1 MVDQSKKYEN
11 VSGTKSCEEVAD
23 LVYNTIYNYLTDCQ
37 EKYAYP
43 EFLNFFNKA
52 KKYNK
57 IVIPYFCSEA
67 YESTI
72 RPPIAIDNINKFK
85 MLQLAYAAKTN
96 CNLKIKEGVI
106 QHIEV
111 NSKGHPSYVMYEPLK
126 SFNAFEGSVKNF
138 CRLNPNSSGT
148 YITPIFQN
156 NKFYLGL
163 VDIENGQFNKEDMK
177 IYVPKDQESTAETA
191 KSCIGAMEDIFKHI
205 DVSQSSFYK
214 NNFRKFSD
222 FQKENTQRDSS
233 DDDGPIVELV
243 TNSSDESQDMPHTQH
258 DVPNHDNTQHNEFK
272 FDEGNHFFWNIP
284 NSYFLIDSDIDHS
297 NQRALTEHDIDALSS
312 RIDSDITVL
321 SHKESLLYT
330 GIKPIKEKLQ
340 KGENI
345 TFEQACHGYCGISGE
360 RLIIGDVEFLQL
372 LCGIEKGADF
382 DWLDEISA
390 EMHKQNQQ
398 GELIHFYTLPKVYHY
413 NAFGQTMRDFLD
425 KNQNFSGIFA
435 ITCSTRDEDYEIENT
450 ELCYFLTTVEIK
462 NGKITQIN
470 TSGGSWNGAD
480 SDSGVLAAERLDALL
495 SSVSYEAYRCQYC
508 DDKYLSWVE
517 SSIGEKY
524 KSNSYK
530 QREQH
535 QMEFN
540 QPQFNMPTSP
550 LPQFDNMPLRPNT
563 PLYNPDPQDMP
574 LYNGD
579 QRNTSRYVYGTN
591 HTKRD
596 PSNYLPPLYVCDGFD
611 LDFLSNGDRKYLSSC
626 YRNHTTEAG
635 IDALSREVGCDILN
649 SLLQE
654 SSQYHSRQR
663 RKREQETCDLSWKVF
678 KEKLKKQTTD
688 YFDVSYFQ
696 HGYWLNSEDLKLLQL
711 YYAERCRKIEK
722 YQVKYHYDKPQN
734 SLTKDNDI
742 EAFCQSIVTEIHK
755 DDEDL
760 SYFMMPSMRIDS
772 FKDEDIIKEK
782 KFQNIEYMAQ
792 YLSSNQVQ
800 DGIYLIPTCDNQH
813 WELTCVKK
821 QGDVLEYFVTSIPSD
836 GSNCGLNT
844 VKAMMKIIE
853 EGYENT
859 KKTYKH
865 RLDKQQPFINKEIV
879 VENEYY
885 DSFTEQPPRSD
896 EFYGLDSDD
905 ERTNFANNGHRTNF
919 SSAQTINNG
928 KSSLNEY
935 DPFAHLRIQW
945 DPQNNWKPLPINDE
959 EFETERD
966 CPFPFEWDD
975 PDPLTLDDRINRMLD
990 VLNDK
995 DIGEPNNTPSYTPE
1009 RRIIDN
1015 DKPIIH
1021 IEEPS
1026 KPRYILY
1033 SDDNYKNTRSSGTY
1047 VPQRPGPGRKIEP
1060 PYFNIF
1066 TKFIESGT
1074 SWTNY
1079 YFSFED
1085 AQLNDIFQNIKD
1097 NEAWNN
1103 DIMRRNLRERFDQVS
1118 SSNGGKIALQYN
1130 DDQGRQI
1137 KETIDL
1143 NHIGTYVESH
1153 NYEELKEEEEKK
1165 LTQFLFHC
1173 EVAEMMKKARDR
1185 YGHERIPDIKLDD
1198 IFNSGEACNVQIGQ
1212 KQIGFDI
1219 REPKED
1225 FLATAADILC
1235 TDVRKIQETLSHN
1248 YFQDKDNLTISVDR
1262 SQGITS
1268 ASEEKD
1274 IRKMYFDIAFNK
1286 KSFTCTVLGKQ
1297 RKFDHLLP
1305 CETFVDR
1312 VAKSFESAHLVTG
1325 FDALSTDIEKKHG
1338 KITYKVK
1345 DRESDKENFLLALY
1359 EQEPCTMSYYVNG
1372 QERRIQ
1378 YDTKTRWQKAIETM
1392 QEDAKADGLEAYKQQ
1407 IRSSTILQQIKT
1419 DNGRKFGGDGAFSC
1433 EIVLANDD
1441 CTNKNLSTILP
1452 NCLKE
1457 DGSVNF
1463 AFEVNGKRYELEPKT
1478 WLHGQGAKELS
1489 KIYEQQIASCY
1500 IASSIF
1506 NSDVDKIKI
1515 GEEEIGIDKTNG
1527 SNSYQIVQQILHTA
1541 LQNKQDIELFIGEK
1555 QSTISTKSN
1564 VIRHTDNALTEVRL
1578 GAKEVQRRVDAF
1590 KNALLTTYDDDS
1602 QCFIEESGNKFYFI
1616 DENGVNCTKDIHDKG
1631 RNLKA
1636 QDLRNCKIRE
1646 QQFDEDASYDID
1658 FYDNVLSGRIG
1669 IIKKDIEYAY
1679 KRFFLLHDL
1688 DDYRSKGQEDNTGS
1702 EYTYKFLKDGIE
1714 QTKHDDD
1721 TKTQLIYK
1729 HKSGEEITYT
1739 LPSFNDDGYDD
1750 MYDNDRYAGI
1760 IVDFKLAIQDVQ
1772 VFNDMDIDQMDGNGK
1787 VYIKVNGEQKDDCYI
1802 EGLWTNNKLNTLQ
1815 EKFNFLTTGN
1825 PLSNYQPIKLRYKNA
1840 DYICSHEFQDNGN
1853 QYITRD
1859 NFQKNFDNFAT
1870 ILDMQ
1875 EQGFIQVQYSDGSP
1889 CNNNQD
1895 LYKAICYKKNV
1906 GREENKTVQIVYG
1919 GKPTVL
1925 EPDKGY
1931 DIISAKLT
1939 DIKEQQKQDVE
1950 ELQKALKEAGLELNT
1965 TEDSHQLYIED
1976 KTSGQTYFFGI
1987 EGVGRLAINEKE
1999 NLYTKLLNTRE
2010 NVYIVKEDTRRS
2022 IVEERVAINSLVAF
2036 KECLNHI
2043 VQNEL
2048 NDTLN
2053 KYVDNVQNVDDTFR
2067 REDVPDAIDPREHTI
2082 KLCGNQTIKYDTANV
2097 KSMRD
2102 AQKKVEC
2109 APHPLLAQGI
2119 SGGFLE
2125 NSLIVDDTGCVKIKP
2140 KHCNE
2145 EYQLFTRQ
2153 GGRDQPVQDVA
2164 FKGKNTKEILDVICQ
2179 KYSDKP
2185 NMQIYAINGDG
2196 ITTSAIPLYASA
2208 ARAGDKD
2215 RFFDSFYQSFE
2226 KLKLYN
2232 RLKKIRADGDESKIR
2247 ITRADNSSFLVAGDK
2262 DLERYF
2268 KAVNAPVLATCRY
2281 GESNE
2286 HFEHW
2291 LNTNY
2296 DNPLND
2302 HTFDNVD
2309 QYIRNTI
2316 DSKPSKEAE
2325 EVLSRIKY
2333 NTASRKTTINGRE
2346 ITFYKTPDGVHF
2358 NPIGLVEDD
2367 KKPGFI
2373 DYKKLHKKVK
2383 CFKDTDKLI
2392 AVYIASDGAEIISN
2406 DIGFE
2411 DSSLKNFVDRVE
2423 LADQIYQMQNSR
2435 KIKNLEI
2442 FDASTKNNIDITGK
2456 DAAQIYNLIK
2466 NKDNLSIKFKT
2477 RGQSIR
2483 TKIKCNAG
2491 GLRKLK
2497 RIQKVTTKTITDNKD
2512 LVDVKDFDMPV
2523 EVDTDVDNEII
2534 QESESQLINKNYD
2547 PFEDIENNPELRK
2560 LVELFIEQSDP
2571 DMLATIKNNELI
2583 TCLNSGT
2590 IIRNFRNS
2598 AKYEKDY
2605 LANSPDAT
2613 NTMEYI
2619 KELDEIL
2626 KKDGDFYD
2634 KCNCYDDTGIKLSK
2648 TNLHELQLLAIQEYL
2663 QSHDTQ
2669 KAKYFTSD
2677 KANGPSY
2684 IYLEDKKMLISLSP
2698 EKYDDSKCD
2707 NKELEE
2713 LLKNTSITKV
2723 TTKKEGDDWVLDCYL
2738 DKDKEHL
2745 IVDSRNDGRQYD
2757 NVSGGIWAARATN
2770 EIIELGVENFQILNT
2785 YRQTVQDYP
2794 EFLKG
2799 ETGEDLNRIK
2809 LSMREFKRCKEEE
2822 QTIEKLKDIIKDVAN
2837 KTIKEV
2843 NYELKYVA
2851 ENKDAEKRKKDKE
2864 KKEKEEI
2871 ETQEKKEK
2879 LKIEMEEEMQKIHR
2893 DQKDKKFITTTAS
2906 CSAALGFI
2914 VGGPIGIVVAIGV
2927 GLISLLSKKVIE
2939 RNKQKHKEKDEN
2951 IMDKNKNFVENKPL
2965 LEAQPSLGN
2974 EVYND
2979 SEKSKKDTTK
2989 LLAED
2994 LSKVFTKDLDL
3005 KANNILVDNVKVK
3018 KTEQVR
3024 ESS

>member
-1 MVDQSKKYEN
+1 MVDQSQEHEN
-11 VSGTKSCEEVAD
+11 VSGTILYKGLAGF
-23 LVYNTIYNYLTDCQ
+23 VYNTVYNYLTEYEKKNKLFQFEKQYKQKFCNQFGNGNYDFSEGDC
-37 EKYAYP
+37 EDFYK
-43 EFLNFFNKA
+43 ELRDLHNKVKDRHFA
-52 KKYNK
+52 REMDS
-57 IVIPYFCSEA
+57 I
-67 YESTI
+67 T
-72 RPPIAIDNINKFK
+72 KFK
-85 MLQLAYAAKTN
+85 LLRLTN
-96 CNLKIKEGVI
+96 LYDNDALKIEEGVI
-106 QHIEV
+106 QHIEAIS
-111 NSKGHPSYVMYEPLK
+111 NGHSYYMMYEPLR
-126 SFNAFEGSVKNF
+126 SFDDFEGSVGDF
-138 CRLNPNSSGT
+138 CQLNPKSSGL
-148 YITPIFQN
+148 YITPIFKN

-163 VDIENGQFNKEDMK
+163 VNIEDGQFDKNEMK
-177 IYVPKDQESTAETA
+177 IYAPQNKIFQGNEQA
-191 KSCIGAMEDIFKHI
+191 CIDAI
-205 DVSQSSFYK
+205 DSLITPQGVNLSS
-214 NNFRKFSD
+214 NMFRNFSD
-222 FQKENTQRDSS
+222 FQKENTQRDFSDDDAISTESDSSSSDEPQNQNTQRDSS
-233 DDDGPIVELV
+233 DDDGSVVELV
-243 TNSSDESQDMPHTQH
+243 TTSSDESQDMPYTQH
-258 DVPNHDNTQHNEFK
+258 DAPNHDNTRHNGFEFNDSP
-272 FDEGNHFFWNIP
+272 FDMPPPPLSQFSNLPPIP
-284 NSYFLIDSDIDHS
+284 N
-297 NQRALTEHDIDALSS
+297 
-312 RIDSDITVL
+312 
-321 SHKESLLYT
+321 
-330 GIKPIKEKLQ
+330 
-340 KGENI
+340 
-345 TFEQACHGYCGISGE
+345 
-360 RLIIGDVEFLQL
+360 RL
-372 LCGIEKGADF
+372 
-382 DWLDEISA
+382 
-390 EMHKQNQQ
+390 
-398 GELIHFYTLPKVYHY
+398 P
-413 NAFGQTMRDFLD
+413 
-425 KNQNFSGIFA
+425 
-435 ITCSTRDEDYEIENT
+435 
-450 ELCYFLTTVEIK
+450 
-462 NGKITQIN
+462 
-470 TSGGSWNGAD
+470 
-480 SDSGVLAAERLDALL
+480 
-495 SSVSYEAYRCQYC
+495 
-508 DDKYLSWVE
+508 
-517 SSIGEKY
+517 
-524 KSNSYK
+524 
-530 QREQH
+530 
-535 QMEFN
+535 
-540 QPQFNMPTSP
+540 
-550 LPQFDNMPLRPNT
+550 
-563 PLYNPDPQDMP
+563 YNPDPQNMSPHHQGPQNMP
-574 LYNGD
+574 LYNRD
-579 QRNTSRYVYGTN
+579 QRNTSRYVYDTS
-591 HTKRD
+591 HIKRD
-596 PSNYLPPLYVCDGFD
+596 SSNYLPPLYVCDGFD
-611 LDFLSNGDRKYLSSC
+611 LDFLSNRDRKYLSSC

-635 IDALSREVGCDILN
+635 IDNLSREVGCDILN

-654 SSQYHSRQR
+654 SSQYHSQQR
-663 RKREQETCDLSWKVF
+663 KKREQETCDLSWKVF

-688 YFDVSYFQ
+688 YFEVSYFQ

-734 SLTKDNDI
+734 SLTEDNDI

-755 DDEDL
+755 VDEDL
-760 SYFMMPSMRIDS
+760 SYFMMPPMRIDS
-772 FKDEDIIKEK
+772 FKDKDIIKEK

-800 DGIYLIPTCDNQH
+800 DGIYLIPTCDNRH
-813 WELTCVKK
+813 WELTCAKK
-821 QGDVLEYFVTSIPSD
+821 QGDSLEYFVTSILSN

-844 VKAMMKIIE
+844 VKAMMNIIE
-853 EGYENT
+853 GGYENT

-865 RLDKQQPFINKEIV
+865 RLDKQLPFVNKEIV

-885 DSFTEQPPRSD
+885 DSFTEQPPRSY
-896 EFYGLDSDD
+896 EFYDLDSDD
-905 ERTNFANNGHRTNF
+905 EHTNFANNGHRTNF
-919 SSAQTINNG
+919 SSAQTTNNG
-928 KSSLNEY
+928 KPSLNEY

-975 PDPLTLDDRINRMLD
+975 PNPLTLDDRFNRMMD

-1009 RRIIDN
+1009 GIIIDN

-1033 SDDNYKNTRSSGTY
+1033 SDDNYENTRSSDTY

-1060 PYFNIF
+1060 QYFNIF

-1085 AQLNDIFQNIKD
+1085 EQLNAIFQNIKD
-1097 NEAWNN
+1097 NGAWNN

-1130 DDQGRQI
+1130 YQGRQI

-1153 NYEELKEEEEKK
+1153 NYEELKEEEEEKK

-1212 KQIGFDI
+1212 EQIGFDI
-1219 REPKED
+1219 REPKES
-1225 FLATAADILC
+1225 FLARAADILC
-1235 TDVRKIQETLSHN
+1235 TNVKTIKDTLSHN
-1248 YFQDKDNLTISVDR
+1248 YFQDGLTISVDR
-1262 SQGITS
+1262 GAQEITS
-1268 ASEEKD
+1268 ASIKED
-1274 IRKMYFDIAFNK
+1274 IQKMYFDIVFNK
-1286 KSFTCTVLGKQ
+1286 KPFACTVLGKQ
-1297 RKFDHLLP
+1297 RRFDRLLP
-1305 CETFVDR
+1305 GETFVDS

-1338 KITYKVK
+1338 KITYKIG
-1345 DRESDKENFLLALY
+1345 REELDKENFLLDLYHQELALY
-1359 EQEPCTMSYYVNG
+1359 NQELCTMSYYVNG
-1372 QERRIQ
+1372 EERRIR
-1378 YDTKTRWQKAIETM
+1378 YDTRTGGWQEAIKTM

-1419 DNGRKFGGDGAFSC
+1419 DNGGKFGGDGNFSC

-1452 NCLKE
+1452 NCLNE

-1463 AFEVNGKRYELEPKT
+1463 AFEVNGKRYKLEPKT
-1478 WLHGQGAKELS
+1478 WLHRQGAEELS
-1489 KIYEQQIASCY
+1489 KRYERQIASYY

-1506 NSDVDKIKI
+1506 NSNVDKIEI
-1515 GEEEIGIDKTNG
+1515 GKEEIRINKTNG
-1527 SNSYQIVQQILHTA
+1527 SNNYQAVQRVLHTA
-1541 LQNKQDIELFIGEK
+1541 LQNKQDITLYIGEE
-1555 QSTISTKSN
+1555 QHTTISTRNN
-1564 VIRHTDNALTEVRL
+1564 VIKNTDNALTEVRL
-1578 GAKEVQRRVDAF
+1578 GAKEVQIRVDAF
-1590 KNALLTTYDDDS
+1590 KNALLTTYDNDS
-1602 QCFIEESGNKFYFI
+1602 QCFVLLDDRNQPCQKYYFI
-1616 DENGVNCTKDIHDKG
+1616 NETGEDCSVDIHQKCEDNSLRAK
-1631 RNLKA
+1631 
-1636 QDLRNCKIRE
+1636 DLRNCKIRE
-1646 QQFDEDASYDID
+1646 QQFYEKKNTLYDID
-1658 FYDNVLSGRIG
+1658 FYDNVLSGQID
-1669 IIKKDIEYAY
+1669 IIKKDIEHAHD
-1679 KRFFLLHDL
+1679 RFYLLFLLNN
-1688 DDYRSKGQEDNTGS
+1688 YRSKGQEDDTGS
-1702 EYTYKFLKDGIE
+1702 EYTYKFLNNGIE
-1714 QTKHDDD
+1714 QIKHDDD
-1721 TKTQLIYK
+1721 TETQLIYK
-1729 HKSGEEITYT
+1729 HKSGQEIIST
-1739 LPSFNDDGYDD
+1739 LPAFNNPYGYDID
-1750 MYDNDRYAGI
+1750 LIAEI
-1760 IVDFKLAIQDVQ
+1760 IPEFKVAIQDVQ
-1772 VFNDMDIDQMDGNGK
+1772 VFNDMIIDQKEGDDK

-1802 EGLWTNNKLNTLQ
+1802 EGLRTNNKLNTLQ
-1815 EKFNFLTTGN
+1815 KKFDFLTLNGR
-1825 PLSNYQPIKLRYKNA
+1825 LLEDDRRLIKLSYK
-1840 DYICSHEFQDNGN
+1840 DEKYICSHNFRDNGN

-1859 NFQKNFDNFAT
+1859 NFQQNFNNFAT

-1875 EQGFIQVQYSDGSP
+1875 EQGFIQVQYSNGDP
-1889 CNNNQD
+1889 CDNQD
-1895 LYKAICYKKNV
+1895 LYKAICYKKDV
-1906 GREENKTVQIVYG
+1906 GREEIKKVQIVYG

-1925 EPDKGY
+1925 EPDDGY
-1931 DIISAKLT
+1931 KAISEQLRT
-1939 DIKEQQKQDVE
+1939 LKEQQKQDVE
-1950 ELQKALKEAGLELNT
+1950 ELQNALNEAGLELKT
-1965 TEDSHQLYIED
+1965 TPRNHKLYIQD
-1976 KTSGQTYFFGI
+1976 KTSGQAYFFGI
-1987 EGVGRLAINEKE
+1987 EGGDYLAINEKE
-1999 NLYTKLLNTRE
+1999 DLYAKLLNTRE
-2010 NVYIVKEDTRRS
+2010 NVKILDAFGNPVRTILEAVT
-2022 IVEERVAINSLVAF
+2022 INNVSNF
-2036 KECLNHI
+2036 KECLNAI

-2048 NDTLN
+2048 NDTLA
-2053 KYVDNVQNVDDTFR
+2053 KYTEYVQEVDHTFGF
-2067 REDVPDAIDPREHTI
+2067 EDAPDAIDPKEHTI
-2082 KLCGNQTIKYDTANV
+2082 TLCGNQTIKYNNEDV
-2097 KSMRD
+2097 KSIRD
-2102 AQKKVEC
+2102 AQKKVER

-2119 SGGFLE
+2119 GGGGFLE
-2125 NSLIVDDTGCVKIKP
+2125 NSLIVDDRGCVKIKP
-2140 KHCNE
+2140 KNCNE

-2153 GGRDQPVQDVA
+2153 GEHDQPVQDVA

-2179 KYSDKP
+2179 KHSDKP

-2196 ITTSAIPLYASA
+2196 ITTSAIPLYASD

-2226 KLKLYN
+2226 KLELYN
-2232 RLKKIRADGDESKIR
+2232 CLKKIRADGDESKIR
-2247 ITRADNSSFLVAGDK
+2247 ITRADNSSLLVAGDK

-2268 KAVNAPVLATCRY
+2268 KAVNAPVLVKCQY

-2286 HFEHW
+2286 KFDHP
-2291 LNTNY
+2291 LRTNY

-2302 HTFDNVD
+2302 HTFDDVD
-2309 QYIRNTI
+2309 RYISNTI
-2316 DSKPSKEAE
+2316 DSKPSKDAE

-2333 NTASRKTTINGRE
+2333 DTITRRTHINGRDVFFFKVRGR
-2346 ITFYKTPDGVHF
+2346 IPTQI
-2358 NPIGLVEDD
+2358 NLVEDD

-2373 DYKKLHKKVK
+2373 DYKKLHKTVK
-2383 CFKDTDKLI
+2383 CFKNTDKLR
-2392 AVYIASDGAEIISN
+2392 ALYKTSDGGVILSDFIN
-2406 DIGFE
+2406 FE
-2411 DSSLKNFVDRVE
+2411 GSLLKEFVDRVD

-2442 FDASTKNNIDITGK
+2442 FDASTRDNIDINGK
-2456 DAAQIYNLIK
+2456 NTVQIYNLIK

-2677 KANGPSY
+2677 KANGPNY

-2864 KKEKEEI
+2864 KKEKEEK

-2951 IMDKNKNFVENKPL
+2951 IMDKNKNFAENKPL

-3005 KANNILVDNVKVK
+3005 NTSSIPVDNIKVK
-3018 KTEQVR
+3018 KKAQVR
-3024 ESS
+3024 

>member
-1 MVDQSKKYEN
+1 MVDQSQEHEN
-11 VSGTKSCEEVAD
+11 VSGTIFYKGLAGF
-23 LVYNTIYNYLTDCQ
+23 VYNTVYNYLTEYEQKNELFQFEKQYKQKFCNQFGNGNYDFSEGDC
-37 EKYAYP
+37 ED
-43 EFLNFFNKA
+43 FFKELRDLHD
-52 KKYNK
+52 KVKDR
-57 IVIPYFCSEA
+57 YFARKMDSI
-67 YESTI
+67 T
-72 RPPIAIDNINKFK
+72 KFK
-85 MLQLAYAAKTN
+85 LLRLTN
-96 CNLKIKEGVI
+96 LYDNDALKIEEGVI
-106 QHIEV
+106 QHIEAIS
-111 NSKGHPSYVMYEPLK
+111 NRHSYYMMYEPLK
-126 SFNAFEGSVKNF
+126 SFDYFERSVGDF
-138 CRLNPNSSGT
+138 CQLNPESSGL

-163 VDIENGQFNKEDMK
+163 VNIEDGQFDKSEMK
-177 IYVPKDQESTAETA
+177 IYAPQNEIFQGNEQA
-191 KSCIGAMEDIFKHI
+191 CIDAI
-205 DVSQSSFYK
+205 DSLITPQGVNLSS
-214 NNFRKFSD
+214 NMFRNFSD
-222 FQKENTQRDSS
+222 FQKENTQRDFSDDDAISTESDSSSSDEPQNQNTQRDSS
-233 DDDGPIVELV
+233 DDDGSVVELV
-243 TNSSDESQDMPHTQH
+243 TTSSDEFQDIPYTQH
-258 DVPNHDNTQHNEFK
+258 DAPNYYNTQHSRFEFDNYP
-272 FDEGNHFFWNIP
+272 FNTPPSPLSQFSNLPPIP
-284 NSYFLIDSDIDHS
+284 N
-297 NQRALTEHDIDALSS
+297 R
-312 RIDSDITVL
+312 
-321 SHKESLLYT
+321 
-330 GIKPIKEKLQ
+330 P
-340 KGENI
+340 
-345 TFEQACHGYCGISGE
+345 
-360 RLIIGDVEFLQL
+360 
-372 LCGIEKGADF
+372 
-382 DWLDEISA
+382 
-390 EMHKQNQQ
+390 
-398 GELIHFYTLPKVYHY
+398 PY
-413 NAFGQTMRDFLD
+413 N
-425 KNQNFSGIFA
+425 S
-435 ITCSTRDEDYEIENT
+435 
-450 ELCYFLTTVEIK
+450 
-462 NGKITQIN
+462 
-470 TSGGSWNGAD
+470 
-480 SDSGVLAAERLDALL
+480 
-495 SSVSYEAYRCQYC
+495 
-508 DDKYLSWVE
+508 
-517 SSIGEKY
+517 
-524 KSNSYK
+524 
-530 QREQH
+530 
-535 QMEFN
+535 
-540 QPQFNMPTSP
+540 
-550 LPQFDNMPLRPNT
+550 
-563 PLYNPDPQDMP
+563 DPQNMSPHHQGPQNMP
-574 LYNGD
+574 LYNRD
-579 QRNTSRYVYGTN
+579 QRNTSRYTYDTS
-591 HTKRD
+591 HIKRD
-596 PSNYLPPLYVCDGFD
+596 SSNYLPPLYVCDGFN
-611 LDFLSNGDRKYLSSC
+611 LDFLNNRDRKYLSSC

-654 SSQYHSRQR
+654 SSQYHSKQR
-663 RKREQETCDLSWKVF
+663 RKREQATCDLSWKVF

-688 YFDVSYFQ
+688 YFEVSYFQ

-734 SLTKDNDI
+734 SLTEDNDI

-755 DDEDL
+755 VDEDL
-760 SYFMMPSMRIDS
+760 SYFMMPPMWIDS
-772 FKDEDIIKEK
+772 FKDKDIIKEK

-800 DGIYLIPTCDNQH
+800 DGIYLIPTCDNRH
-813 WELTCVKK
+813 WELTCAKK
-821 QGDVLEYFVTSIPSD
+821 QGDSLEYFVTSIPSFN
-836 GSNCGLNT
+836 SNCGLNT
-844 VKAMMKIIE
+844 VKAMMQIIE
-853 EGYENT
+853 GGYENT

-865 RLDKQQPFINKEIV
+865 RLDKQLPFINKEIV

-885 DSFTEQPPRSD
+885 DSFTEQPPRSY
-896 EFYGLDSDD
+896 EFYDLDSDD
-905 ERTNFANNGHRTNF
+905 EHTNFANNGHRTNF
-919 SSAQTINNG
+919 SSAQTTNNG
-928 KSSLNEY
+928 KPSLNEY

-945 DPQNNWKPLPINDE
+945 DPQNNWKPLPIDDE

-975 PDPLTLDDRINRMLD
+975 PNPLTLDDRFNRMMD

-1009 RRIIDN
+1009 RIIIDN

-1026 KPRYILY
+1026 KPHYILY
-1033 SDDNYKNTRSSGTY
+1033 SDDNYENTRSSGTY

-1060 PYFNIF
+1060 QYFNIF

-1085 AQLNDIFQNIKD
+1085 ERLNAIFQDIKD
-1097 NEAWNN
+1097 NGAWND

-1130 DDQGRQI
+1130 YQGRQI

-1143 NHIGTYVESH
+1143 TQIGSYDQPCEY
-1153 NYEELKEEEEKK
+1153 NELKEEEEKK

-1198 IFNSGEACNVQIGQ
+1198 IFNSGEVCNVQIGQ
-1212 KQIGFDI
+1212 EQIGFNI
-1219 REPKED
+1219 RESKEA
-1225 FLATAADILC
+1225 FFARAAVILC
-1235 TDVRKIQETLSHN
+1235 TDVQEIQKTLSNN
-1248 YFQDKDNLTISVDR
+1248 YFQDGLTISVYGDD
-1262 SQGITS
+1262 QEITS
-1268 ASEEKD
+1268 ASIKKD
-1274 IRKMYFDIAFNK
+1274 VQKMYFDIAFNK
-1286 KSFTCTVLGKQ
+1286 KPFACTVLGKQ
-1297 RKFDHLLP
+1297 RRFDRLLP
-1305 CETFVDR
+1305 GETFVDS

-1338 KITYKVK
+1338 KITYKV
-1345 DRESDKENFLLALY
+1345 EEKELGKEDFLSALY
-1359 EQEPCTMSYYVNG
+1359 HQAPCTMSYYVNG
-1372 QERRIQ
+1372 EERRIQ
-1378 YDTKTRWQKAIETM
+1378 YDRRTGWQKAIETM

-1433 EIVLANDD
+1433 EIVLANVD

-1452 NCLKE
+1452 NCLNE

-1463 AFEVNGKRYELEPKT
+1463 AFKVNGKRYELEPKT
-1478 WLHGQGAKELS
+1478 WLHGQGAEELS
-1489 KIYEQQIASCY
+1489 KRYEQQIASCY

-1506 NSDVDKIKI
+1506 NSNVDKI
-1515 GEEEIGIDKTNG
+1515 EIGDEKIRIDKTNG
-1527 SNSYQIVQQILHTA
+1527 SDNYQTVQRRLHTA
-1541 LQNKQDIELFIGEK
+1541 LQNKEDIELFIGEK
-1555 QSTISTKSN
+1555 HTTISTRNN
-1564 VIRHTDNALTEVRL
+1564 VIKNTDNALTEVTL
-1578 GAKEVQRRVDAF
+1578 GAERVQRRVDAF

-1631 RNLKA
+1631 QNLKA

-1646 QQFDEDASYDID
+1646 KHFEKDASYDID
-1658 FYDNVLSGRIG
+1658 FYGNVLSGQIVTIKQD
-1669 IIKKDIEYAY
+1669 II
-1679 KRFFLLHDL
+1679 RTNCRHSLLSTLNRYFPRD
-1688 DDYRSKGQEDNTGS
+1688 REDSTESG
-1702 EYTYKFLKDGIE
+1702 YTYKFLKDGIE

-1729 HKSGEEITYT
+1729 DKSGEEIIYT
-1739 LPSFNDDGYDD
+1739 LPSFNTQFDIFYH
-1750 MYDNDRYAGI
+1750 NHPFSNI
-1760 IVDFKLAIQDVQ
+1760 IKNTKLAIQDVQ
-1772 VFNDMDIDQMDGNGK
+1772 VFNDMDIYRKERDDK
-1787 VYIKVNGEQKDDCYI
+1787 VYIEVNGEQKNDCYI
-1802 EGLWTNNKLNTLQ
+1802 EGLEAYQELDTLQ
-1815 EKFNFLTTGN
+1815 KKFNFLTAGN
-1825 PLSNYQPIKLRYKNA
+1825 QLSRYQPIKLRYKNA
-1840 DYICSHEFQDNGN
+1840 DYICSHEFEYDDGI
-1853 QYITRD
+1853 YITRD
-1859 NFQKNFDNFAT
+1859 NFKQNFNNFAT

-1875 EQGFIQVQYSDGSP
+1875 EQGFIQVQDDYGNSYS
-1889 CNNNQD
+1889 NQD
-1895 LYKAICYKKNV
+1895 LYKAICYKKDTDE
-1906 GREENKTVQIVYG
+1906 EENKTVQIVYSDKTIDL
-1919 GKPTVL
+1919 KPD
-1925 EPDKGY
+1925 EGY
-1931 DIISAKLT
+1931 KAISKQLRT
-1939 DIKEQQKQDVE
+1939 LKKQQEKNVKA
-1950 ELQKALKEAGLELNT
+1950 LQKALDEAGLELKT
-1965 TEDSHQLYIED
+1965 TALDRQLYIAD
-1976 KTSGQTYFFGI
+1976 KKSGQAYFFYN
-1987 EGVGRLAINEKE
+1987 GRNYLAINNEKE
-1999 NLYTKLLNTRE
+1999 NLCTKLLNTRE

-2048 NDTLN
+2048 NDTLSE
-2053 KYVDNVQNVDDTFR
+2053 YVNNVQKVYPTFR
-2067 REDVPDAIDPREHTI
+2067 REDAPDPTSPKKHTI
-2082 KLCGNQTIKYDTANV
+2082 TLCGNQTIEYDATNV
-2097 KSMRD
+2097 KSMRE
-2102 AQKKVEC
+2102 AQKKVKC

-2119 SGGFLE
+2119 SDGGFLE
-2125 NSLIVDDTGCVKIKP
+2125 KLIVDNTGCVKIKP
-2140 KHCNE
+2140 KHCTE
-2145 EYQLFTRQ
+2145 EYQLFTHVPGLENTAIQVDRTL
-2153 GGRDQPVQDVA
+2153 
-2164 FKGKNTKEILDVICQ
+2164 KGKSTEEILDAICQ
-2179 KYSDKP
+2179 KYSNKP
-2185 NMQIYAINGDG
+2185 NMQICAKNEDDIA
-2196 ITTSAIPLYASA
+2196 TVAIPLYASTA
-2208 ARAGDKD
+2208 QVGDKD

-2226 KLKLYN
+2226 KLELYN
-2232 RLKKIRADGDESKIR
+2232 RLKKIREDGEESKIR
-2247 ITRADNSSFLVAGDK
+2247 IKRADNSSLLVAGDE

-2268 KAVNAPVLATCRY
+2268 KAANAPVLVKCQY

-2286 HFEHW
+2286 QFDHP
-2291 LNTNY
+2291 LRTNY

-2309 QYIRNTI
+2309 RYIRNTI

-2346 ITFYKTPDGVHF
+2346 ITFCKTPDGVHF
-2358 NPIGLVEDD
+2358 YLIDLVEDD

-2373 DYKKLHKKVK
+2373 DYKKLHKTVK
-2383 CFKDTDKLI
+2383 CFKGIEKLR
-2392 AVYIASDGAEIISN
+2392 AVYTASDGAMIISN

-2411 DSSLKNFVDRVE
+2411 DSSLKEFVDRVD

-2442 FDASTKNNIDITGK
+2442 FDASTRDNIDINGK
-2456 DAAQIYNLIK
+2456 NTAQIYNLIK

-2677 KANGPSY
+2677 KANGPKY

-3005 KANNILVDNVKVK
+3005 KANNMLVDNVKVK
-3018 KTEQVR
+3018 KREQVHK
-3024 ESS
+3024 